1 MTSDEPARSE
11 DEMIATN
18 RAMWD
23 ERVPIHVG
31 SDFYDVAGFKAG
43 RVGLE
48 AFEIDEVGDVTG
60 LDLVHLQ
67 CHFGVDSLEWARRG
81 ARVAGL
87 DFSEPAVSAGRR
99 LAAEMGLDAE
109 FVTAD
114 VYDAVA
120 AFDGRTFDVV
130 YTGLGAL
137 IWLPDLRRW
146 AEVVDEL
153 LRPGGFLYLSE
164 FHPVADIL
172 GDEDLTVEHS
182 YFRTDPIRYD
192 EPGTYADL
200 EAATE
205 NNVTYEWMH
214 PISEVLSVLLER
226 GLALEMFHE
235 HDHTLFPRWD
245 FLDRLPGGT
254 YRFPKGMPVPPLLYS
269 LRARKPT

>member
-1 MTSDEPARSE
+1 VSAENTPSE
-11 DEMIATN
+11 GEMIATN

-23 ERVPIHVG
+23 ERVPIHVA
-31 SDFYDVAGFKAG
+31 SAFYDVAGFKAG

-48 AFEIDEVGDVTG
+48 AFEIEEVGDVTG

-67 CHFGVDSLEWARRG
+67 CHFGVDTLEWARRG

-87 DFSEPAVSAGRR
+87 DFSEPAVLAARR

-120 AFDGRTFDVV
+120 SFGGRTFDVV

-137 IWLPDLRRW
+137 NWLPDLRRW
-146 AEVVDEL
+146 AAVVDEL
-153 LRPGGFLYLSE
+153 LRPGGLLYLSE

-172 GDEDLTVEHS
+172 GDEDLVVEYS

-192 EPGTYADL
+192 EPGTYTDP

-205 NNVTYEWMH
+205 HNVTYEWMH
-214 PISEVLSVLLER
+214 PLSEVMSVLLDR
-226 GLALEMFHE
+226 GLVLEMFHE
-235 HDHTLFPRWD
+235 HDHTLFARWD
-245 FLDRLPGGT
+245 FLERLPDGK
-254 YRFPKGMPVPPLLYS
+254 YRLPEGMPVPPLMYS
-269 LRARKPT
+269 LRARKRAS